1 MAQGDVF
8 YRFVV
13 FKFAHTPRVFLKPL
27 PITRLWEARKLLDPI
42 QKFHG
47 EK

>member
-1 MAQGDVF
+1 MTQGDVF

-13 FKFAHTPRVFLKPL
+13 FEFAHTPRVFLKPL
-27 PITRLWEARKLLDPI
+27 PITRLWEARKLLDII
-42 QKFHG
+42 QKFYE